1 MSTIPHVLHQ
11 VWIGGPPPGWVRRF
25 WDSWDTALES
35 TDWTVERHTDDN
47 LAPDLAQLC
56 ANAQQ
61 RGLTLRGTA
70 DLLRLRILQQR
81 GGVYADSDTM
91 PLVHGTDLTERLGGE
106 GTWYGTWTW
115 KAPSVIE
122 NGLIG
127 SPPGAPETAAV
138 LAYAAEAMRR
148 GLTRDHD
155 VAGPA
160 ATARALAHLAV
171 EQRPNM
177 EMVGGPYAAAVRR
190 GELPDAAR
198 ARAEHPHAAV
208 LHVLCNYGDW
218 PGRRA

>member
-1 MSTIPHVLHQ
+1 MIPHVLHQ
-11 VWIGGPPPGWVRRF
+11 IWIGSPPPAWVRRF
-25 WDSWDTALES
+25 WATWDDALAG
-35 TDWTVERHTDDN
+35 TDWTVQRHTDDS
-47 LAPDLAQLC
+47 LAAPHRELVENVRTRLTV
-56 ANAQQ
+56 
-61 RGLTLRGTA
+61 RGAA
-70 DLLRLRILQQR
+70 DILRLRILHDQ
-81 GGVYADSDTM
+81 GGVYTDSDTM
-91 PLVHGTDLTERLGGE
+91 PLVHGSDLVERLTGDR
-106 GTWYGTWTW
+106 TWYGTWSG

-127 SPPGAPETAAV
+127 SPGGDPETATV
-138 LAYAAEAMRR
+138 LGYAADALRR

-160 ATARALAHLAV
+160 ATARALARQGV